1 MTVPTYRHSSPD
13 TTAPEAPEAP
23 EAVEAPADAATLDG
37 GPAAACPACPHP
49 LARHDP
55 IGVRFCRATAVGG
68 FDRGC
73 VCRTG

>member
-1 MTVPTYRHSSPD
+1 MTVPTYRHSSHG
-13 TTAPEAPEAP
+13 PET
-23 EAVEAPADAATLDG
+23 PADAATATLDG

-49 LARHDP
+49 LGRHDP
-55 IGVRFCRATAVGG
+55 IGVRFCRATAAGG